1 MNNLGD
7 VLLTMVA
14 FFFWVMAIW
23 IFISIFGDIF
33 RRDDLTGLAKAGWIA
48 LIFILPFLGALIYI
62 IARPKVTAQD
72 VRLMTQA
79 EAANKAAAG
88 VSTADELTKLQ
99 QLKDSG
105 AITAAEFDALKAKAL
120 AS

>member
-1 MNNLGD
+1 MTFND
-7 VLLTMVA
+7 IFASMIV
-14 FFFWVMAIW
+14 FFFWFMAIW
-23 IFISIFGDIF
+23 IFITVFADIF
-33 RRDDLTGLAKAGWIA
+33 RRNDLTGLAKAGWIV
-48 LIFILPFLGALIYI
+48 LIFIIPFIGAMIYI
-62 IARPKVTAQD
+62 IGRPKVTAQD
-72 VRLMTQA
+72 VRMMTQA

-105 AITAAEFDALKAKAL
+105 AITPAEFDALKAKAL

>member
-1 MNNLGD
+1 MNLSD
-7 VLLTMVA
+7 VLLTTVV

-33 RRDDLTGLAKAGWIA
+33 RRNDLTGVAKAGWIL
-48 LIFILPFLGALIYI
+48 LIFIVPFLGCLIYI
-62 IARPKVTAQD
+62 VARPKVTAQD
-72 VRLMTQA
+72 VKLMAQA
-79 EAANKAAAG
+79 EAANKAVAG

-105 AITAAEFDALKAKAL
+105 AITAAEFDTLKAKAL
-120 AS
+120 AG

>member
-33 RRDDLTGLAKAGWIA
+33 RRDDLTAWRRRAG
-48 LIFILPFLGALIYI
+48 
-62 IARPKVTAQD
+62 
-72 VRLMTQA
+72 
-79 EAANKAAAG
+79 
-88 VSTADELTKLQ
+88 S
-99 QLKDSG
+99 S
-105 AITAAEFDALKAKAL
+105 
-120 AS
+120 